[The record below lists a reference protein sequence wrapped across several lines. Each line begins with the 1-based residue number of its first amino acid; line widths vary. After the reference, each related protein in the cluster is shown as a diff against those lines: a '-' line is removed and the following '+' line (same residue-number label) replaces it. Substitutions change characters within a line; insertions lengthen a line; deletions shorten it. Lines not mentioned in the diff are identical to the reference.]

1 MHNYGITSSL
11 SFKTF
16 SLSLLDQKV
25 EEVLLTVDDKTLG
38 IISTISHDLAPFFG
52 FFSTVELGDWNIVV
66 IECKSLA
73 AKWEQL
79 SIYLGLSCDVI
90 DNIKGSGDNYHC
102 WSEALKHW
110 IRQNYNTETFG
121 KPSWQSLLRAV
132 AEVDKLLFERL
143 AEKHSQTGMQCCSV
157 MKY

>member
-1 MHNYGITSSL
+1 M
-11 SFKTF
+11 
-16 SLSLLDQKV
+16 
-25 EEVLLTVDDKTLG
+25 
-38 IISTISHDLAPFFG
+38 
-52 FFSTVELGDWNIVV
+52 

-73 AKWEQL
+73 AKWREL

-102 WSEALKHW
+102 WSEALKNW

-132 AEVDKLLFERL
+132 AEVDKLMFRQL
-143 AEKHSQTGMQCCSV
+143 AKKHKGIL
-157 MKY
+157 

>member
-1 MHNYGITSSL
+1 M
-11 SFKTF
+11 
-16 SLSLLDQKV
+16 
-25 EEVLLTVDDKTLG
+25 
-38 IISTISHDLAPFFG
+38 
-52 FFSTVELGDWNIVV
+52 V

-121 KPSWQSLLRAV
+121 KPTWRSLLRAV

>member
-1 MHNYGITSSL
+1 M
-11 SFKTF
+11 
-16 SLSLLDQKV
+16 
-25 EEVLLTVDDKTLG
+25 
-38 IISTISHDLAPFFG
+38 
-52 FFSTVELGDWNIVV
+52 V

-79 SIYLGLSCDVI
+79 SIYLGLSCEVV

-110 IRQNYNTETFG
+110 IRQNYNTETFS
-121 KPSWQSLLRAV
+121 KPTWRSLLRAV

-157 MKY
+157 ISTDLIVIHCS

>member
-1 MHNYGITSSL
+1 M
-11 SFKTF
+11 
-16 SLSLLDQKV
+16 
-25 EEVLLTVDDKTLG
+25 
-38 IISTISHDLAPFFG
+38 
-52 FFSTVELGDWNIVV
+52 V

-73 AKWEQL
+73 AKWREL
-79 SIYLGLSCDVI
+79 SIHLGLSCDII

-132 AEVDKLLFERL
+132 AEVDKLMFRQL
-143 AEKHSQTGMQCCSV
+143 AKKHKGIL
-157 MKY
+157 